1 MKKTYSPS
9 HGRDHHEEAELRD
22 VFSQTPFAAH
32 AGPCARELTE
42 AVNCRHKT
50 HKIKSASISVWQR
63 SISGSLTLAE
73 ELWAA
78 NDGQQR
84 GA

>member
-1 MKKTYSPS
+1 M
-9 HGRDHHEEAELRD
+9 D

-32 AGPCARELTE
+32 AGPCAQKFTK
-42 AVNCRHKT
+42 AVYCRHKT
-50 HKIKSASISVWQR
+50 YNIKSASISVWRR
-63 SISGSLTLAE
+63 SVSGSLTLAE

-78 NDGQQR
+78 NDCQQR